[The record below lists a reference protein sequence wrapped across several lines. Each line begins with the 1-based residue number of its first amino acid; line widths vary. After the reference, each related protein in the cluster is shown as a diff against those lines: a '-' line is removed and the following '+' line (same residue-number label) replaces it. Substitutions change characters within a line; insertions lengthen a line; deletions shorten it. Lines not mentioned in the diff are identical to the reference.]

1 MSKYFIASVI
11 TIATALACYSQENID
26 LGEIVVTPYY
36 GEEESKSIYTV
47 PYSIKK
53 ITKKEIENKN
63 VTNILELLKNTS
75 FINISDWYGTGIKA
89 NVDLMGF
96 GDNALSNILVLVN
109 GRRVNDIDLSGID
122 WTQIP
127 LDNIEEIEIIKGGG
141 VALYGDNSC
150 GGIINII
157 TCKPQNLPFR
167 FEIKSEGGSYSY
179 NKEAIY
185 LSTTSKRLSFSSYTE
200 YSSTNG
206 YRRNSH
212 YRSRYANINLY
223 GKIDNAT
230 SLNLEMGHHHY
241 YYGLPGAIY
250 ESDLSS
256 GYTRRDSKYPN
267 DNSHM
272 EDNYLAISLAH
283 KISPSKKLIMDI
295 SYRNKNGVD
304 NWLSYGGWDS
314 IVDKHLT
321 NINITNRLFLKFDTL
336 KVTHNLIGGIEIFRG
351 DFSADTD
358 DLSIF
363 NSDNYT
369 DIDRKYC
376 AFFINNNI
384 SLTKRLL
391 LNLGFRTQ
399 KEKFNFDYY
408 STSLLVDDKIS
419 FNEES
424 YEAGLNY
431 QFNNKS
437 NFFLNFS
444 RGFRIPKT
452 DEYFSSFASPPVNKN
467 LKPQISKTIVTG
479 ININPTENIT
489 ANIDF
494 FLMNATNELYYDPL
508 TFSNA
513 NYKKT
518 AHKGL
523 NLNIKLALSSST
535 ELSLGYRATEARFKK
550 GPYNNKEIPAVPHSK
565 LNISFNHKFPKGIS
579 INIDTVYRSKTY
591 LINDLNNSLDKLNSF
606 WVTNVGLQYKKKNFE
621 FYVSIRNI
629 FNEQYNEYAATDST
643 ATKKALYPSPERNY
657 LWGIRIKF

>member
-1 MSKYFIASVI
+1 MSKYVIASAI
-11 TIATALACYSQENID
+11 TIAIALTCYSQENID

-36 GEEESKSIYTV
+36 GEESKSIYTV
-47 PYSIKK
+47 PYSAKK
-53 ITKKEIENKN
+53 ITKKEIENKGATN
-63 VTNILELLKNTS
+63 VLELLRS
-75 FINISDWYGTGIKA
+75 LSVINISDWYGTGIKA

-96 GDNALSNILVLVN
+96 GDNALSNILILIN

-141 VALYGDNSC
+141 VVLYGDNSS

-157 TCKPQNLPFR
+157 THKPHNAPFKL
-167 FEIKSEGGSYSY
+167 EIKSEGGSYSY
-179 NKEAIY
+179 EKECIY
-185 LSTTSKRLSFSSYTE
+185 LNTTIKKLSFSSYAE
-200 YSSTNG
+200 YFSTNG
-206 YRRNSH
+206 YRKNSH

-223 GKIDNAT
+223 GEIDNST

-272 EDNYLAISLAH
+272 EDNYLATSLTH
-283 KISPSKKLIMDI
+283 KISPSKKLVMDI

-304 NWLSYGGWDS
+304 NWLSYGGWNS

-363 NSDNYT
+363 NSDNST
-369 DIDRKYC
+369 DINRNYY
-376 AFFINNNI
+376 ALFINDNAF
-384 SLTKRLL
+384 LTPHLTV
-391 LNLGFRTQ
+391 NLGGRIQ
-399 KEKFNFDYY
+399 KEKFDFDYY
-408 STSLLVDDKIS
+408 SASLTVDDRLN
-419 FNEES
+419 FYEES
-424 YEAGLNY
+424 YEAGINY
-431 QFNNKS
+431 QINNN
-437 NFFLNFS
+437 NFFINLS

-452 DEYFSSFASPPVNKN
+452 DEYFSAFASPPVNKN
-467 LKPQISKTIVTG
+467 LKPQVSKTIVAGLNT
-479 ININPTENIT
+479 NPTNKI
-489 ANIDF
+489 NVSIDF
-494 FLMNATNELYYDPL
+494 FIMRINNELYYDPL

-518 AHKGL
+518 THKGL
-523 NLNIKLALSSST
+523 NLNIKFTLSSST
-535 ELSLGYRATEARFKK
+535 ELSLGYRATQARFRK

-606 WVTNVGLQYKKKNFE
+606 WVTNVGLQYKKKNLE

-629 FNEQYNEYAATDST
+629 FNEQYSEYAATNST

-657 LWGIRIKF
+657 LWGVKIRF